1 MHIQI
6 TSERFE
12 AIVDAYGAEPQRWPQ
27 DERAAALLFMQQHPE
42 VARRVLAEARTLDSW
57 LSSADEVEPSVAL
70 QWEVL
75 ARMMPAGL
83 TARPAPFAARPRRRR
98 WLAGGI
104 GLAAACAAGIVFG
117 VNIGLMTLSEARA
130 EAVLASASLAEVD
143 NW

>member
-1 MHIQI
+1 MMQSQI

-12 AIVDAYGAEPQRWPQ
+12 AIVEAYGADPQRWPA
-27 DERAAALLFMQQHPE
+27 DERAAALLFRQQHPE
-42 VARRVLAEARTLDSW
+42 IARRVLAEAHTLDNW

-75 ARMMPAGL
+75 ARMMPAGVA
-83 TARPAPFAARPRRRR
+83 TRPAPAIVRPRRR

-117 VNIGLMTLSEARA
+117 LNIGLMTLSEARA